1 MPKDKGGP
9 QAAYKR
15 DGFGGVWRWAKGS
28 LSRWKKAL
36 SWAERR
42 KKKTPNE
49 GFGKAAK
56 AYAKKK
62 HDWLKHHTDPK
73 PKPKGYFLIID
84 GKQVPKWIGNI
95 VLDVRKAGKWS
106 GVIVSGYRS
115 PEYSEQLCYAM
126 CGAPSCPGR
135 CAGRSSNHCCP
146 PSFTGKAPEG
156 AIDVSD
162 YYTFAS
168 ELVRLGHSDKLKNAL
183 GAADP
188 VHFSRSGH

>member
-1 MPKDKGGP
+1 MPKHKGGP
-9 QAAYKR
+9 QPAFKR
-15 DGFGGVWRWAKGS
+15 GRFGAVWAWAKGS
-28 LSRWKKAL
+28 LSRWEKAL
-36 SWAERR
+36 SWARRR

-62 HDWLKHHTDPK
+62 HDWLKHHQDPK
-73 PKPKGYFLIID
+73 PRPKGYFVIID
-84 GKQVPKWIGNI
+84 GKTVPRWIGNI
-95 VLDVRKAGKWS
+95 VTDVRRAGRWK
-106 GVIVSGYRS
+106 GTVVSGYRS
-115 PEYSEQLCYAM
+115 PEYSEQLCYGI

-146 PSFTGKAPEG
+146 PTFKGKAPEG

-162 YYTFAS
+162 YVTFRG
-168 ELVRLGHSDKLKNAL
+168 ELQRLGHWDKLKNDL
-183 GAADP
+183 PADP